1 MENITLGQAFNAI
14 KFIVEF
20 VGILISVIFAVRKTL
35 NKQLEPLNEKI
46 DDVNKTVNKKIDE
59 VKTEIHSKIDT
70 LDMNDCK
77 NFLVRFLAD
86 VERGQP
92 IDEVEIKRAHDVYD
106 HYKDDLGGNSYIADK
121 WNKLMK

>member
-1 MENITLGQAFNAI
+1 MEDITLGQAFNAI

-20 VGILISVIFAVRKTL
+20 VGILLSVMFAVKKAV
-35 NKQLEPLNEKI
+35 NKQLEPLNK
-46 DDVNKTVNKKIDE
+46 
-59 VKTEIHSKIDT
+59 KIDT

-86 VERGQP
+86 VERGQH